1 MKMDQ
6 AITCPIEAAY
16 QRMRAQQRAKD
27 EAYSRWIKEQEAARI
42 AALQP
47 DAMRAELAR
56 LKAQFDPHFEMSDDY
71 TFWCTQRD
79 MRSRIA
85 SLERDLALV

>member
-1 MKMDQ
+1 MDQ
-6 AITCPIEAAY
+6 VITCPIEAGWLRRKA
-16 QRMRAQQRAKD
+16 QREAQD
-27 EAYSRWIKEQEAARI
+27 AAR
-42 AALQP
+42 AAWVRAANARFDVVQDN
-47 DAMRAELAR
+47 DALRAELAR